1 MNKHN
6 KYHQLY
12 IDIAERV
19 AEESHARR
27 RKVGSII
34 VKDGRII
41 SMGWNGMPSGW
52 DNDCEDRVYANEWSI
67 DNNVWDYEDDDGRP
81 YNLVTKPEVLHA
93 ESNAIAKLA
102 KSTESGEESDL
113 YITLSPCIECAK
125 LIHQS
130 GISRVF
136 YKTPYRDD
144 SGIKFLLKSNI
155 EVIQMQENRPTE
167 PNLALDIVFD
177 DKLDSTA
184 VTLLSN
190 SQNKL
195 IKTLKDENEK

>member
-6 KYHQLY
+6 KYHHLY
-12 IDIAERV
+12 MDIAERV

-41 SMGWNGMPSGW
+41 SMGWNGMPTGW
-52 DNDCEDRVYANEWSI
+52 DNNCEDRVYANEWSI
-67 DNNVWDYEDDDGRP
+67 DNDVWDFEDDNSRP
-81 YNLVTKPEVLHA
+81 YNLVTKSEVLHA

-102 KSTESGEESDL
+102 KSTESGAGADL

-136 YKTPYRDD
+136 YKTVYRDD
-144 SGIKFLLKSNI
+144 SGIKFLIKSNI
-155 EVIQMQENRPTE
+155 EVIQMQENRPVE
-167 PNLALDIVFD
+167 PNSAINNIFD
-177 DKLDSTA
+177 
-184 VTLLSN
+184 
-190 SQNKL
+190 NKL
-195 IKTLKDENEK
+195 SSTEVPSVVKLSK

>member
-12 IDIAERV
+12 IDIASRV
-19 AEESHARR
+19 AEESHAQR

-52 DNDCEDRVYANEWSI
+52 DNCCEDRVYANEWSI
-67 DNNVWDYEDDDGRP
+67 DNDVWNYEDENGRP

-102 KSTESGEESDL
+102 KSTESGKDGDL

-125 LIHQS
+125 LILQT

-136 YKTPYRDD
+136 YKTVYRDV
-144 SGIKFLLKSNI
+144 SGINFLLKSNI
-155 EVIQMQENRPTE
+155 EVIQMQGNQPVE
-167 PNLALDIVFD
+167 PDLALNEIFD

-184 VTLLSN
+184 ITLLSN
-190 SQNKL
+190 CQNKL
-195 IKTLKDENEK
+195 LKDENEK